1 MGRNRTGPEAWAAI
15 LMASLAM
22 AVSTTAALA
31 QATNPYG
38 GKSTQ
43 EEQFLDYGPGN
54 GKPKTIFDAKNPGDL
69 INTLRKG
76 AAMDD
81 ATPPGDAVDQAL
93 RALEAQNSPAPASG
107 TQLKGP

>member
-1 MGRNRTGPEAWAAI
+1 MGRNRTGLAAGGAT

-22 AVSTTAALA
+22 AMSTTAALA
-31 QATNPYG
+31 QTTNPYG

-43 EEQFLDYGPGN
+43 EEQFLDYGPGT
-54 GKPKTIFDAKNPGDL
+54 GKPKSIFDAKNPGDL

-81 ATPPGDAVDQAL
+81 ATPPGM
-93 RALEAQNSPAPASG
+93 RWIRPSG
-107 TQLKGP
+107 RWRRRIPRRRLLGRS

>member
-1 MGRNRTGPEAWAAI
+1 
-15 LMASLAM
+15 MASLAVV
-22 AVSTTAALA
+22 ASATAALA
-31 QATNPYG
+31 QANNPYG

-43 EEQFLDYGPGN
+43 EQQFLDYGPGDTR
-54 GKPKTIFDAKNPGDL
+54 PKGLFDVKNPGDL

-107 TQLKGP
+107 TQLKGR